1 MEDEQLKAALQ
12 DDPGVSDSTE
22 TGFDA
27 GRDERDL
34 GSKLDAGYGYGDE
47 DAVVE
52 TQDPEAGPL
61 DRGGGESYGGQ
72 GGIVQ
77 ADEG

>member
-1 MEDEQLKAALQ
+1 MEDDQLKAALG
-12 DDPGVSDSTE
+12 DDPGPGASDATE

-34 GSKLDAGYGYGDE
+34 GSELDAGYGYGDE
-47 DAVVE
+47 DAVVS
-52 TQDPEAGPL
+52 DPEAGPL
-61 DRGGGESYGGQ
+61 DRGAGASYGGQ